1 MLPDLPDGTRSGLPP
16 PAASPLCTCP
26 SAGWAVRIK
35 GRALPPMRA
44 PCSGTNST
52 ELQNLFLLPWNL
64 LGHWTVWLRQ
74 KLESLH
80 LRAWAVL
87 VHREPGDQPV
97 MVPEPLLGRPR
108 RDETSPHLSSGMP
121 GGPASAIQPRPVGSP
136 AKPKTL
142 RNSSA
147 CGLKTQCWGCLL
159 RTVGSLDAELHM
171 CLGVSGPPLLSGM
184 WVFTHSFSSS
194 SSSPAIQGSDWT
206 PAGSALKMAG
216 NRPRNCLTGPCLLR
230 LL

>member
-1 MLPDLPDGTRSGLPP
+1 MELTP
-16 PAASPLCTCP
+16 
-26 SAGWAVRIK
+26 
-35 GRALPPMRA
+35 
-44 PCSGTNST
+44 T

-159 RTVGSLDAELHM
+159 RTVGGLDAELHM
-171 CLGVSGPPLLSGM
+171 CLGVSGPPATVWDVGLHSQFLFFILISRYSG
-184 WVFTHSFSSS
+184 
-194 SSSPAIQGSDWT
+194 I
-206 PAGSALKMAG
+206 
-216 NRPRNCLTGPCLLR
+216 
-230 LL
+230 